1 METLLNIKFDHFR
14 NKHFVRFLG
23 LYKYGTKWFER
34 WILSYILHDIKRR
47 LTFEKILDLLNEF
60 IIDQEKN
67 LWKMTVTKGAQ
78 CTLNGD
84 LWDNFLQCIFNT
96 SNYFFKKSNL
106 IRLFDGLF
114 PILLQFWNQISQYIS
129 SCCAAGQ
136 GKDKAKTKIYAV
148 LYLLIITM

>member
-23 LYKYGTKWFER
+23 LHKYGTKWFES

-60 IIDQEKN
+60 IIEQKN

-84 LWDNFLQCIFNT
+84 LWDNFLQCIF
-96 SNYFFKKSNL
+96 SNYFLKNPTWFVCL
-106 IRLFDGLF
+106 IVCSPFYYNFETRLVNIFHLVV
-114 PILLQFWNQISQYIS
+114 LLV
-129 SCCAAGQ
+129 
-136 GKDKAKTKIYAV
+136 KAKIKLKPKYTPYCW
-148 LYLLIITM
+148 

>member
-23 LYKYGTKWFER
+23 LHKYGTKWFER
-34 WILSYILHDIKRR
+34 WILSYILHGIKRR

-60 IIDQEKN
+60 IIEQKN

-84 LWDNFLQCIFNT
+84 LWDNFLQCIF
-96 SNYFFKKSNL
+96 SNYFFKNPTWFVCL
-106 IRLFDGLF
+106 IVCS
-114 PILLQFWNQISQYIS
+114 PILLQFWNQISQYILFW
-129 SCCAAGQ
+129 CAAGQ
-136 GKDKAKTKIYAV
+136 GKDKARTKIYAV
-148 LYLLIITM
+148 LFLLIITM